1 MDQRKQFIAD
11 FHPGLQSVTE
21 LAERFVISRKTA
33 YKWVNCCEEDGA
45 SALSDR
51 SRRPQSLVAFR
62 LSSTAGGEMTNVEF
76 VLSLDQREEILKA
89 AKAIGRQVKEM
100 VGKPDWQALYV
111 IGTNL
116 TIIQTNLTNLPRA
129 SSN

>member
-1 MDQRKQFIAD
+1 
-11 FHPGLQSVTE
+11 
-21 LAERFVISRKTA
+21 
-33 YKWVNCCEEDGA
+33 
-45 SALSDR
+45 
-51 SRRPQSLVAFR
+51 
-62 LSSTAGGEMTNVEF
+62 MTNVEF

-129 SSN
+129 SSS